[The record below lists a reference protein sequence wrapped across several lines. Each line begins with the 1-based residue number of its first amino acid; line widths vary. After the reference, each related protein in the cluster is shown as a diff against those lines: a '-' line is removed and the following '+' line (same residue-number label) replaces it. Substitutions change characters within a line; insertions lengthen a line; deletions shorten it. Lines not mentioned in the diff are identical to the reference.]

1 MIKPMGMVN
10 ICHLTGQFMRV
21 SGQTINAMEKGKKF
35 GQMEPYSKDTMKKIK
50 KMGRASSNGQMGVH
64 I

>member
-1 MIKPMGMVN
+1 
-10 ICHLTGQFMRV
+10 MRV